1 MVVWGKV
8 ILQDIKSYYFYRK
21 RKMDLSE
28 LRKEYKNASLAP
40 ENMCE
45 HPIAQFDLWFKE
57 AQNADILEPNAM
69 SLATAHENA
78 LPSIRTVLLKY
89 FDENG
94 FVFYT
99 NYQSRK
105 AKEIAKN
112 PNAALLFTWLPL
124 QRQIRIEGKVEKV
137 SALESMKYF
146 QKRPR
151 ESQIGAWVSQQSEI
165 ISSRQLLLNQF
176 EKMKTRFQNGEIPLP
191 DSWGG
196 YRIIPHQ
203 IEFWQ
208 GRESRLHDR
217 VLYTKVAQ
225 QWKMTL
231 LAP

>member
-1 MVVWGKV
+1 MLIWEKV
-8 ILQDIKSYYFYRK
+8 ILQTIGCHYFCRK

-40 ENMCE
+40 EDMLA
-45 HPIAQFDLWFKE
+45 HPIAQFDAWFKE
-57 AQNADILEPNAM
+57 AQTAEILEPNAM
-69 SLATAHENA
+69 SLATATKDA
-78 LPSIRTVLLKY
+78 FPSIRTVLLKY

-105 AKEIAKN
+105 AKEIAEN
-112 PNAALLFTWLPL
+112 PKASLLFTWLPL
-124 QRQIRIEGKVEKV
+124 QRQVRIKGSVEKV

-151 ESQIGAWVSQQSEI
+151 ESQIGAWVSQQSEV

-176 EKMKTRFQNGEIPLP
+176 EKMKARFKNGAIPLP
-191 DSWGG
+191 EAWGG
-196 YRIIPHQ
+196 YRVIPQQ

-217 VLYTKVAQ
+217 VLYTKDTQ
-225 QWKMTL
+225 QWKMNL

>member
-1 MVVWGKV
+1 
-8 ILQDIKSYYFYRK
+8 
-21 RKMDLSE
+21 MDLSE
-28 LRKEYKNASLAP
+28 LRKEYKNASLDPVA
-40 ENMCE
+40 MLD
-45 HPIAQFDLWFKE
+45 HPIAQFDSWFKE
-57 AQNADILEPNAM
+57 AQKAEMLEPNAM
-69 SLATAHENA
+69 SLATANNEG

-99 NYQSRK
+99 NYNSRK
-105 AKEIAKN
+105 AKEMATN

-124 QRQIRIEGKVEKV
+124 QRQIRIEGRVEKV
-137 SALESMKYF
+137 SALESMAYF

-151 ESQIGAWVSQQSEI
+151 ESQIGAWVSQQSEV
-165 ISSRQLLLNQF
+165 ISSRKLLLNQF
-176 EKMKTRFQNGEIPLP
+176 EKMKARFKNGEVPLP
-191 DSWGG
+191 ESWGG

-217 VLYTKVAQ
+217 LVYTMDKQA
-225 QWKMTL
+225 WKKNL